1 MSAEKEID
9 RLEREIN
16 QASGHGGGTDK
27 PGSLLS
33 GGDGQPPKKRG
44 VRQQSGG
51 RRGNTVLV
59 LVSALLF
66 LGLVLPVA
74 KRIGQSHIDAL
85 SNAAVGAAIGLAVG
99 FGLGRLRP

>member
-16 QASGHGGGTDK
+16 QASGDGGGKDK

-44 VRQQSGG
+44 VR
-51 RRGNTVLV
+51 RGNTMLV

-66 LGLVLPVA
+66 VGLVLPVA
-74 KRIGQSHIDAL
+74 KQMGQSHIDAL

-99 FGLGRLRP
+99 FALGRLRP

>member
-33 GGDGQPPKKRG
+33 GGDGQPPKMR
-44 VRQQSGG
+44 GG

-66 LGLVLPVA
+66 LGLVLPIA
-74 KRIGQSHIDAL
+74 KRMGQCHIDAL
-85 SNAAVGAAIGLAVG
+85 SNAAVGAAIGLTVG

>member
-33 GGDGQPPKKRG
+33 GGDGQPPKMR
-44 VRQQSGG
+44 GG

-85 SNAAVGAAIGLAVG
+85 SNAAVGAAIGLTVG

>member
-33 GGDGQPPKKRG
+33 GGDGQPPKMR
-44 VRQQSGG
+44 GG